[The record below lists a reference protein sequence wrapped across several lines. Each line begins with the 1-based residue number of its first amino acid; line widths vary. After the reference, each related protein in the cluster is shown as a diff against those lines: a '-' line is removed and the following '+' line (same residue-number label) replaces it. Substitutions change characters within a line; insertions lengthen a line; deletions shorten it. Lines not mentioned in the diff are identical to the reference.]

1 MKHSN
6 PCAQILTKYLTKIYF
21 PCYNNYVRDGNPQ
34 ITTLIKIK
42 GDITME
48 TRFELNEMTYT
59 ANANRTYCYCTA
71 NGTKTRIKRDEFEKA
86 EVLYKETTANEE
98 PKMVEITDEEAFEEA
113 LERAEEDIITE
124 EGQEVVREMKKE
136 KKAKRAKKNIAFSV
150 THDGIEISLTEKQV
164 DFINHLPDTNFWEHG
179 LNSCIWVDC
188 LCDEIGGQFADKP
201 MTVGAMISTL
211 CEKGLGVRAKER
223 INGRKCTSFELTELG
238 KKVAK
243 ELGLN

>member
-1 MKHSN
+1 MKHPN

-34 ITTLIKIK
+34 ITTSIKIK

-48 TRFELNEMTYT
+48 TKFELNEMTYT

-71 NGTKTRIKRDEFEKA
+71 NGIKTRIKRDEFEKA
-86 EVLYKETTANEE
+86 EALYEETTAN
-98 PKMVEITDEEAFEEA
+98 EEAFEEA

-136 KKAKRAKKNIAFSV
+136 KKAKRAKKNIAF
-150 THDGIEISLTEKQV
+150 TTTYDGIEVSLTEKQV
-164 DFINHLPDTNFWEHG
+164 DFINHLSDTDFWEHG
-179 LNSCIWVDC
+179 LDSCIWVDC
-188 LCDEIGGQFADKP
+188 LCDDIGGQFANKP

-223 INGRKCTSFELTELG
+223 MNGRKCTSFELTELG